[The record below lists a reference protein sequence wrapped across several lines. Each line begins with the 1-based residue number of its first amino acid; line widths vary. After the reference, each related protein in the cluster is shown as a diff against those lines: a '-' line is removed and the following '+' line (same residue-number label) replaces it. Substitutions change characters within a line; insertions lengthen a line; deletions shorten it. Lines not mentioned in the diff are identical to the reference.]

1 MDGNKSRYSLKNVF
15 LIEKKIC
22 HLKGISI
29 RNISIEELNKQG
41 ISSGIQ
47 EHDIYNNKVF
57 DELREDFKEQSD
69 KKNEINY
76 SILKANISEKELEPL
91 APCRIRQHSVRSGLI
106 SYEEPLLRLVHL
118 EKALK
123 NHLVDT
129 FFTLHVKSIEHPLY
143 ISEIVTK
150 TMNPNFLS
158 FDFSTIKTS
167 FICLSSLIIC
177 VWISNGGPF
186 RLLIKQP
193 THLPSLNYLGEN
205 LYSLKSSFPKNC
217 IILRFNDGYYSYHN
231 LTCPLMY
238 MPTNLSEAKECYSYH
253 DIMKLNTLEKC
264 IWDANRSI
272 RILMKS
278 LEKHFDKYYKL
289 FEIQKQKNKSSKNL
303 SELENT
309 IALENKK
316 FKAAK
321 EYKYSLQKSLN
332 IRRESIKISLQNQQ
346 KVINCIKDARKI
358 LQHRKETLSQ
368 VFKKISIYKCH
379 IATELQN
386 VFPIEPI
393 IDKPLDFTICNI
405 FLPNTDYYKHD
416 NNQIAAGLGYTAHLI
431 YLLSFYLRI
440 PLRYPIRPMC
450 SRSIIEDPIDTFQN
464 SRSFPLWLKGQDYSH
479 FKFGVFLLNKN
490 IEQLMDS
497 QSLIITNLQYT
508 LLNCKHLLLY
518 MTSL

>member
-1 MDGNKSRYSLKNVF
+1 M
-15 LIEKKIC
+15 
-22 HLKGISI
+22 
-29 RNISIEELNKQG
+29 
-41 ISSGIQ
+41 
-47 EHDIYNNKVF
+47 
-57 DELREDFKEQSD
+57 
-69 KKNEINY
+69 
-76 SILKANISEKELEPL
+76 SEKESKLL
-91 APCRIRQHSVRSGLI
+91 SPCRIRRHSVRSNLI
-106 SYEEPLLRLVHL
+106 NYEEPLLRLVHL

-129 FFTLHVKSIEHPLY
+129 FFTFHVKNIEHPLY

-158 FDFSTIKTS
+158 FDFSTIKAS
-167 FICLSSLIIC
+167 FIYLSSLIIC

-186 RLLIKQP
+186 QLLIKQP
-193 THLPSLNYLGEN
+193 IHLPSLNYLGEN
-205 LYSLKSSFPKNC
+205 LHSLKSSFPKNC
-217 IILRFNDGYYSYHN
+217 IILSFNDGYYSYHN
-231 LTCPLMY
+231 LACPFSY

-253 DIMKLNTLEKC
+253 DILKLNTLEKC

-272 RILMKS
+272 KMLIKS
-278 LEKHFDKYYKL
+278 LEKYLDKYYKL
-289 FEIQKQKNKSSKNL
+289 FEIQKQKNKSFKHL

-309 IALENKK
+309 IALENKN
-316 FKAAK
+316 FKAAE
-321 EYKYSLQKSLN
+321 EYKHYLQKSLN
-332 IRRESIKISLQNQQ
+332 IRRESIKTSLQNQQ
-346 KVINCIKDARKI
+346 KVINYLKDARKI

-379 IATELQN
+379 IAAELQN

-405 FLPNTDYYKHD
+405 FLPNTDYYKYD

-450 SRSIIEDPIDTFQN
+450 SRSIIEDPNNTFQ
-464 SRSFPLWLKGQDYSH
+464 SSKSFPLWPKGQDYSH